1 MGLEEQLEL
10 PVTPVETRDLIC
22 PKKVKVAIVPSG
34 GSSCLDISN
43 VRDEAGGAYP
53 TLVPSLLESL
63 ALLRERD
70 AVHGGTTV
78 QGHTG
83 ATRMD

>member
-1 MGLEEQLEL
+1 MGLESSWNCRSPLWR
-10 PVTPVETRDLIC
+10 PGISFV

-53 TLVPSLLESL
+53 ALVPSLLESL